1 MNKVIRAERLNES
14 CATKRG
20 KPKYEPTAADRATVQ
35 NLAALGAT
43 HADIAKCIG
52 TNGIDEKTLR
62 KHFRRELD
70 ASLMEVKALAMSKVV
85 AAIKRGEA
93 WAVCFFLKC
102 RPAGGRRR
110 RLLIKRSTR
119 MAIRQRTSWRSPS
132 PIWAKKGRTASDK
145 GYEASLRH
153 AGRQTLEDFT

>member
-102 RPAGGRRR
+102 RAG
-110 RLLIKRSTR
+110 
-119 MAIRQRTSWRSPS
+119 WRETQGL
-132 PIWAKKGRTASDK
+132 A
-145 GYEASLRH
+145 H
-153 AGRQTLEDFT
+153 QTLDENGNPTKNKLEITVTHLGEKGPDGKR